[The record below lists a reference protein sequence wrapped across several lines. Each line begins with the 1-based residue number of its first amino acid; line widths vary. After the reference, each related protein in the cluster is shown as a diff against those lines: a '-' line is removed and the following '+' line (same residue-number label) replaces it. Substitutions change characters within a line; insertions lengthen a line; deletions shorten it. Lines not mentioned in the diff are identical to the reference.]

1 MNISDLGLDPEVE
14 QFLNDQTDFNI
25 DGVSQEGGNC
35 DIFFG
40 EHKIFE
46 RRIAL
51 KVYYGNSKDTSH
63 NEPKILSKIDHPNIL
78 KVRDAKKIGL
88 YHNYFMTDEIDGGDL
103 EKYFKAGKLDLKKT
117 LNIIHGILVG
127 LGELHKD
134 KVQIVHR
141 DIKPKNIL
149 IDEATGEPLIA
160 DFGSIKHF
168 NSVGKIAGS
177 RTTTVYM
184 PSEIIKGENYTTQSD
199 IYQVGVTMFQILGGF
214 FPDTYAEWLKPKELE
229 KLKSISGAYE
239 ESVYVDKII
248 FGLILRDKLLKYDSL
263 PPYIDKS
270 IINIIKKATHINLRI
285 RYSNTSEFLNDLM
298 KIQRKLT
305 NWKYD
310 KRIYHATKFSGDKY
324 RILESKNKFST
335 EKLGAS
341 WRRVGDFSDDLQTQI
356 NKINNIKT
364 K

>member
-1 MNISDLGLDPEVE
+1 MDISDLGLDPEGE
-14 QFLNDQTDFNI
+14 QFLNEQKDFVI
-25 DGVSQEGGNC
+25 DGLSQEGGNC

-40 EHKIFE
+40 DHKIFE

-51 KVYYGNSKDTSH
+51 KIYYGNSKDTSH
-63 NEPKILSKIDHPNIL
+63 NEPKILSKLDHPNIL

-103 EKYFKAGKLDLKKT
+103 EKYFKSGKLDLKKG
-117 LNIIHGILVG
+117 LNVIHGILMG
-127 LGELHKD
+127 LGELHKE

-149 IDEATGEPLIA
+149 IDESSGEPLIA

-168 NSVGKIAGS
+168 NSIGKIAGS

-184 PSEIIKGENYTTQSD
+184 PSEIIKGDNYTTQSD

-239 ESVYVDKII
+239 ESVFVDKII
-248 FGLILRDKLLKYDSL
+248 FGLVLKDKLLKYESL
-263 PPYIDKS
+263 PPFITKP
-270 IINIIKKATHINLRI
+270 IINIIKKATHINLKI

-298 KIQRKLT
+298 KVQRKLM
-305 NWKYD
+305 NWRFENGVYYAEK
-310 KRIYHATKFSGDKY
+310 ISGDKF
-324 RILESKNKFST
+324 RIIESKNKFST
-335 EKLGAS
+335 EKLGTS
-341 WRRVGDFSDDLQTQI
+341 WRRVGDFSHDLQTQI
-356 NKINNIKT
+356 DKINIIRK
-364 K
+364 

>member
-1 MNISDLGLDPEVE
+1 MNISELGLDPEVE
-14 QFLNDQTDFNI
+14 QFLNDQKDFNI
-25 DGVSQEGGNC
+25 DRVSQEGGNC

-51 KVYYGNSKDTSH
+51 KIYYGSTKDTTH
-63 NEPKILSKIDHPNIL
+63 NEPKILSKLDHPNIL

-103 EKYFKAGKLDLKKT
+103 EKYYKAGKLDLKKS

-127 LGELHKD
+127 LGELHKE
-134 KVQIVHR
+134 KVQILHR

-149 IDEATGEPLIA
+149 INETTGEPLIA

-168 NSVGKIAGS
+168 NSIGKIAGS
-177 RTTTVYM
+177 RTTTLYM
-184 PSEIIKGENYTTQSD
+184 PPEIIKGENYTTQSD

-239 ESVYVDKII
+239 ESVYIDKVI
-248 FGLILRDKLLKYDSL
+248 FGLVLKDKLLRYDSL
-263 PPYIDKS
+263 PQYINKP
-270 IINIIKKATHINLRI
+270 IINIIKKATHTNLKI

-298 KIQRKLT
+298 KVQRKLT
-305 NWKYD
+305 NWKFE
-310 KRIYHATKFSGDKY
+310 KGLFNATKISGGQY
-324 RILESKNKFST
+324 RIVESKNKFST

-341 WRRVGDFSDDLQTQI
+341 WRRFGDFSNDLQTQI
-356 NKINNIKT
+356 DKINSLRK
-364 K
+364 